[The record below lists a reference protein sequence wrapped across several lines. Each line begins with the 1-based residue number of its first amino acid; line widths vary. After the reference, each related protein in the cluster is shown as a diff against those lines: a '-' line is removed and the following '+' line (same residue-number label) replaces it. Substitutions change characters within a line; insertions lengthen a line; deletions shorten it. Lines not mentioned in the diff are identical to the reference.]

1 MAISKFI
8 RAMLGAGLVPEKR
21 IFRIMAILAIVTTV
35 ISVAIVTLEVS
46 MFPKP
51 ESKKR
56 ASDLHVKPIL
66 LKPPV
71 PPVTLLPES
80 ITQHATKG
88 RQDLFGT
95 RYPSA
100 EAVYERLDANI
111 MLATPV
117 NIYAKVTFFPT
128 QEDADEDINETLEKR
143 YPQNHE
149 DLLLGST
156 IAKTGYDRQQNGYFI
171 GWATQQYS
179 IRIHASF
186 ARTPPVEKEGI
197 LKRHALPVA
206 QAIQAGAK
214 IDK

>member
-8 RAMLGAGLVPEKR
+8 RAALGAELMPEKR
-21 IFRIMAILAIVTTV
+21 IFRVMAILAVATT
-35 ISVAIVTLEVS
+35 IIAVAVAALEVS
-46 MFPKP
+46 TFPKP
-51 ESKKR
+51 EPKKR
-56 ASDLHVKPIL
+56 ASDLYVKPIL

-88 RQDLFGT
+88 RQDLFGAK
-95 RYPSA
+95 YPSA

-117 NIYAKVTFFPT
+117 NIYAKVTFFPA
-128 QEDADEDINETLEKR
+128 QEDADEDIDETLEKR

-149 DLLLGST
+149 DILIGNT
-156 IAKTGYDRQQNGYFI
+156 IAKTGYDRQENGYFI
-171 GWATQQYS
+171 GWTTQRYS
-179 IRIHASF
+179 VKIHTSF

-206 QAIQAGAK
+206 KAIQAGAK
-214 IDK
+214 IDE